1 MYNVILLTHTN
12 YGYSIH
18 FINGVQIMKNK
29 ERKLKAIKLFALIFV
44 SFAAAH
50 AAIEYNEAEAIESFG
65 ETFGHELLPGWT
77 GSIGEVGGFEGREI
91 NENHRHLIFGGSG
104 SDFRNVDGT
113 FTRFGVGNDTHYTVN
128 TLADENPD
136 LLGDMNSIENFAH
149 LPDERF
155 DTIIASNIPIEYF
168 APGCFINARR
178 LLRTGGVFIVNNL
191 DGDEHAINACLARF
205 GFVSIRNELDNY
217 RDQLESIGFFV
228 EGEDKQFPF
237 GDPETVWPC
246 IYRKI

>member
-104 SDFRNVDGT
+104 SDFRNVDCT

-128 TLADENPD
+128 TLAAENPD
-136 LLGDMNSIENFAH
+136 FLGDMNSIETFAH

-178 LLRTGGVFIVNNL
+178 LLRTGGVFIVNSL

-217 RDQLESIGFFV
+217 RTQLESVGFT
-228 EGEDKQFPF
+228 EDQFPF
-237 GDPETVWPC
+237 GTPETVWPC
-246 IYRKI
+246 IYQKI

>member
-91 NENHRHLIFGGSG
+91 NENHRYLIFGGSG
-104 SDFRNVDGT
+104 SNFRNVDGT

-128 TLADENPD
+128 TLAAENPD
-136 LLGDMNSIENFAH
+136 LLGDMNSIETFAL

-155 DTIIASNIPIEYF
+155 DTIIASNIPIGCF

-217 RDQLESIGFFV
+217 RTQLESVGFT
-228 EGEDKQFPF
+228 EDQFPF
-237 GDPETVWPC
+237 GTPETVWPC
-246 IYRKI
+246 IYQKI

>member
-29 ERKLKAIKLFALIFV
+29 ERKLKAIKLFALICV

-50 AAIEYNEAEAIESFG
+50 AAIEYNEAEAIKSFG

-246 IYRKI
+246 IYQKI

>member
-91 NENHRHLIFGGSG
+91 NENHRYLIFGGSG
-104 SDFRNVDGT
+104 SDSRNVDVT

-246 IYRKI
+246 IYQKI

>member
-29 ERKLKAIKLFALIFV
+29 KRKLKAIKLFALIFV
-44 SFAAAH
+44 YFAAAH

-128 TLADENPD
+128 TLAAENPD

-217 RDQLESIGFFV
+217 RTQLESVGFT
-228 EGEDKQFPF
+228 EDQFPF
-237 GDPETVWPC
+237 GTPETVWPC
-246 IYRKI
+246 IYQKI